1 MKFAVIETGGKQYTV
16 KEGDIISIEKL
27 EGISE
32 GDNVDFSN
40 VLLVAEG
47 EDVTIGAPYIE
58 GKKVS
63 GVLKESGKGKKI
75 RVTRFKAKSRH
86 RRTYGHRQPFM
97 SVEIKTI

>member
-27 EGISE
+27 DGVSE
-32 GDNVDFSN
+32 GDNVDFEN

-47 EDVTIGAPYIE
+47 DDVTIGAPYID

-63 GVLKESGKGKKI
+63 VVLKESGKDKKI
-75 RVTRFKAKSRH
+75 RVTRFRAKSRY

-97 SVEIKTI
+97 SVEIKT